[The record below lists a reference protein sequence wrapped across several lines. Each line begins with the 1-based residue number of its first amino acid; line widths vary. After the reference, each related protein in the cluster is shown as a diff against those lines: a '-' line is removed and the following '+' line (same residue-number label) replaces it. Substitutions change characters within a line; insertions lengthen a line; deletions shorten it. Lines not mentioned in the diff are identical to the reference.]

1 MEYKEK
7 YAMNFKRFKTMTE
20 AQLLKI
26 RNRIDQGSKALAYI
40 KYHLR
45 RVQNEGT

>member
-1 MEYKEK
+1 
-7 YAMNFKRFKTMTE
+7 MNFKRFKTMTE

-26 RNRIDQGSKALAYI
+26 RNRIDQNQGSRALACI